1 MQFAMHLDQVICN
14 LHRAI
19 TAISM
24 PANGKAATLYMASP
38 AGSCLH
44 KTENNHDN

>member
-1 MQFAMHLDQVICN
+1 MQFAMQSEQVICN

-19 TAISM
+19 AVIST
-24 PANGKAATLYMASP
+24 PANGKAATLYTASP